1 VSAKAEWWLE
11 RIAADGSA
19 MVFPVHSLPFGIGR
33 DDDNALPLIATGVSR
48 HHARLTLHAGSG
60 RLALVDLGSTNGC
73 FVNRARIAGTHVLDE
88 SDIVH
93 IGSVEFR
100 VRRTDSSP
108 DSIPPTEERTVI
120 AAPDLALSE
129 HFVANE
135 RPFIE
140 FLSGVGLSVAVQPIV
155 DAGNG
160 QRFGYELL
168 GRSTHPGLPR
178 SPAHLFHL
186 AGRLKRAGELSRA
199 FRRVGVAAVAPRL
212 RDAVLFA
219 NAHPSET
226 FEPGFVE
233 DIAALIAQHPGLDLV
248 LEIHETAVLDAT
260 RMRDLGV
267 RLAEIGV
274 RFAYD
279 DFGAGQARLNELSEA
294 PPHFVKFDMA
304 LVNGIAD
311 AGPRKQRIVSDLVR
325 LVADLGSISLA
336 EGIEAAADAEV
347 CRQMGFRLMQGFLFG
362 KPIAVDTL

>member
-1 VSAKAEWWLE
+1 MTGKAGWWLE

-19 MVFPVHSLPFGIGR
+19 MVFPIHTLPFGIGR
-33 DDDNALPLIATGVSR
+33 DDDNALPLVATGISR
-48 HHARLTLHAGSG
+48 HHARLTLDAGSG
-60 RLALVDLGSTNGC
+60 RLALADLGSTNGC
-73 FVNRARIAGTHVLDE
+73 FVNRARVAGTQLLDE

-100 VRRTDSSP
+100 VRRADSGP
-108 DSIPPTEERTVI
+108 DSIPPAEERTVI

-135 RPFIE
+135 APFIE
-140 FLSGVGLSVAVQPIV
+140 FLSGTGLSVAVQPVV
-155 DAGNG
+155 DAGDG
-160 QRFGYELL
+160 RVFGYELL
-168 GRSTHPGLPR
+168 GRSTHPSLPR
-178 SPAHLFHL
+178 SPAHLFSL
-186 AGRLKRAGELSRA
+186 AARLKREGELSRA
-199 FRRVGVAAVAPRL
+199 FRAFGIATVAPRL
-212 RDAVLFA
+212 RGAVLFA

-226 FEPGFVE
+226 FAPGFVE
-233 DIAALIAQHPGLDLV
+233 GIAALVARHPGLELV
-248 LEIHETAVLDAT
+248 LEIHETAVFDPV
-260 RMRDLGV
+260 RMRELGV

-304 LVNGIAD
+304 LVNGLAT
-311 AGPRKQRIVSDLVR
+311 AGARKQRIVSDLVR

-362 KPIAVDTL
+362 KPIAVDAM